1 MISPDSNSQLS
12 LQNIFLRGISS
23 NTVVKFKIHKTN
35 MTYEVKVEEIPAIL
49 KNFDFSLLL
58 DDDLEVTK
66 NELYFTITIPKNMY
80 IDDYRVVF
88 KNTIDG
94 SIVKKENI
102 FQRKLY

>member
-1 MISPDSNSQLS
+1 
-12 LQNIFLRGISS
+12 
-23 NTVVKFKIHKTN
+23 

-58 DDDLEVTK
+58 DDDLEVAK